1 MVFRVLSDTK
11 GTQVGSLVGSLI
23 EPFSERLEQ
32 NLVIL
37 LKQLLQYCLW
47 LFGHMLNGFE
57 QLAVRCLHV
66 R

>member
-11 GTQVGSLVGSLI
+11 GTQVGSLVRSLI

-47 LFGHMLNGFE
+47 LFGHMLNE
-57 QLAVRCLHV
+57 D
-66 R
+66 

>member
-47 LFGHMLNGFE
+47 LFGHMLKGD
-57 QLAVRCLHV
+57 
-66 R
+66 